1 MTRTTIPQADLPNS
15 LEEVVDRVQPGE
27 ATVVESSGHEPV
39 VLMDLLDFRLLQ
51 ALAQCA
57 IDEKERRQEP
67 EDPDASALR
76 AYLAAEITLGKTA
89 ELLGLHR
96 LELQE
101 RLHRLGVPLHL
112 GPSSLEEARAE
123 VAAALK
129 FG

>member
-1 MTRTTIPQADLPNS
+1 MTSISQADLTTNI
-15 LEEVVDRVQPGE
+15 EEVADRVERGE
-27 ATVVESSGHEPV
+27 VTVVERSGHEPI
-39 VLMDLLDFRLLQ
+39 VLMDLLDFRLLR

-57 IDEKERRQEP
+57 IDEKERAQEP

-89 ELLGLHR
+89 ELLGLNR

-112 GPSSLEEARAE
+112 GPASLEEAQAE

-129 FG
+129 FD